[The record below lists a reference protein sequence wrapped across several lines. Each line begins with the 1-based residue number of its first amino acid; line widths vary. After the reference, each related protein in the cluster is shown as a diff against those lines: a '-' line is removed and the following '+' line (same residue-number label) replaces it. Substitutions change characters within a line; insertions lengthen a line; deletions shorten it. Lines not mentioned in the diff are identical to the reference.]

1 MIPRSL
7 VENNVS
13 ALVQAEREIVGTGI
27 GAVVTGICLNV
38 SVVNPALN
46 SVNPYWR
53 TTIFHAVIGT

>member
-13 ALVQAEREIVGTGI
+13 ALVQAERQIVGTGI

-38 SVVNPALN
+38 SVVNPAIN
-46 SVNPYWR
+46 SVNLY
-53 TTIFHAVIGT
+53 